1 MEGRTS
7 LAGVN
12 EKLGNGVDRNVSHTS
27 DGPHGRP
34 FAEHGEDLNA
44 GFEGRLIHTEIML
57 ERISI
62 VKPARAV

>member
-1 MEGRTS
+1 
-7 LAGVN
+7 
-12 EKLGNGVDRNVSHTS
+12 
-27 DGPHGRP
+27 
-34 FAEHGEDLNA
+34 LNA